1 MMTKNLLIYKTST
14 THMKE
19 KEKALIGASI
29 FLTLAVAIG
38 TWIRKL

>member
-1 MMTKNLLIYKTST
+1 MNMTPKD
-14 THMKE
+14 
-19 KEKALIGASI
+19 KAVIGASI